1 MAEAITT
8 IASPQTRMPLPPP
21 ALQPDAISDEQPIVD
36 AALLARLRSLQPVF
50 NRAGQQAQQFAQT
63 AERGQPS
70 PGALG
75 EGELAHRHAVAAR
88 SLAEAQHGLQRL
100 ADQPALMP
108 VPGEAPPNPADMDA
122 SGLVWNSH
130 SDFYKQIGE
139 LLGLLQAEWL
149 SKYQDAMATYLE
161 FYKELTAAME
171 LVTVG
176 AANDKGD
183 VNVGFEAARTR
194 LKELLEEY
202 GPPDKDGKG
211 GENPLASFKTMEEAE
226 AFIASIG
233 LPGLTAEKQ
242 ADGSIG
248 VYMDVSAVESLS
260 NLGNGHMDAAKYNA
274 WVSNKD
280 SSLEQIKNASKVLGE
295 KLGEM
300 TQKFDNVVKILSATI
315 DKITEADMGFVRA
328 L

>member
-1 MAEAITT
+1 
-8 IASPQTRMPLPPP
+8 
-21 ALQPDAISDEQPIVD
+21 
-36 AALLARLRSLQPVF
+36 
-50 NRAGQQAQQFAQT
+50 
-63 AERGQPS
+63 
-70 PGALG
+70 
-75 EGELAHRHAVAAR
+75 
-88 SLAEAQHGLQRL
+88 
-100 ADQPALMP
+100 MP

-171 LVTVG
+171 KIKVG
-176 AANDKGD
+176 ARGDKGD
-183 VNVGFEAARTR
+183 VNVDFADAEKR
-194 LKELLEEY
+194 LKELLKQY
-202 GPPDKDGKG
+202 GPPDKDGVG
-211 GENPLASFKTMEEAE
+211 GESPLASFKTMEEAE

-233 LPGLTAEKQ
+233 LPGLTAAKQ
-242 ADGSIG
+242 ADGSIA
-248 VYMDVSAVESLS
+248 VYMDVSGVDSLTK
-260 NLGNGHMDAAKYNA
+260 LGGGPMDAAKYNA

-300 TQKFDNVVKILSATI
+300 TQKFDNIVKILSATI

>member
-8 IASPQTRMPLPPP
+8 PASPQTRMPPAPP
-21 ALQPDAISDEQPIVD
+21 APQPDAISGEQPIVD

-70 PGALG
+70 PQALG

-100 ADQPALMP
+100 AEQPALMP

-171 LVTVG
+171 KIKVG
-176 AANDKGD
+176 ARGDKGD
-183 VNVGFEAARTR
+183 VDVDFADAKAK
-194 LKELLEEY
+194 LQELEKMY
-202 GPPDKDGKG
+202 GPPSKDGG

-233 LPGLTAEKQ
+233 LPGLTAVEQ

-248 VYMDVSAVESLS
+248 VYMDVSGVQSLI
-260 NLGNGHMDAAKYNA
+260 NLGGGPMDAAKYNA

-300 TQKFDNVVKILSATI
+300 TQKFDNIVKILSATI

>member
-1 MAEAITT
+1 MAEAINT
-8 IASPQTRMPLPPP
+8 IASQQNRMPLPPP
-21 ALQPDAISDEQPIVD
+21 APQPDAISDEQPIVD
-36 AALLARLRSLQPVF
+36 AALLTRLRSLQPVF

-63 AERGQPS
+63 VERGQPS

-100 ADQPALMP
+100 AEQPALMP

-171 LVTVG
+171 KIKVG
-176 AANDKGD
+176 ARGDKGD
-183 VNVGFEAARTR
+183 VNVDFAEAKAK
-194 LKELLEEY
+194 LQELEKLY
-202 GPPDKDGKG
+202 GPPGKDGG

-233 LPGLTAEKQ
+233 LPGLTAVKQ

-248 VYMDVSAVESLS
+248 VYMDMSAVQSLINLES
-260 NLGNGHMDAAKYNA
+260 GTMDAARYNA

-300 TQKFDNVVKILSATI
+300 TQKFDNIVKILSATI